1 MSHDERK
8 QAIRLTKQTLA
19 DNGFNDVTVV
29 AGTGGQS
36 TKETIKLCVDARDAG
51 AQFALVLT
59 PGVWPPQ
66 MTKPN
71 IICFFRAVSIS
82 LVVYMAVR

>member
-1 MSHDERK
+1 M
-8 QAIRLTKQTLA
+8 
-19 DNGFNDVTVV
+19 DNGFANVTVV

-36 TKETIKLCVDARDAG
+36 TKETIKLCVDAHDAG

-71 IICFFRAVSIS
+71 IVRFFQAVSIS
-82 LVVYMAVR
+82 LIV